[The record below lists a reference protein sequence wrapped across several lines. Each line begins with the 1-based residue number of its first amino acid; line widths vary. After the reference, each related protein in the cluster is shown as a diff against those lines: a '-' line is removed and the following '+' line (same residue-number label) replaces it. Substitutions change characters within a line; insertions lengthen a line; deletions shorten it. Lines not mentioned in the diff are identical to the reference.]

1 MNDHSVRKVIGPDLD
16 VKRRP
21 PCPTLPYDRSDV
33 STLLSPAAEKTGTD
47 KRDAILAGA
56 LRLIARLGLHNAP
69 MSGVAREAGVAA
81 GTLYLYFPSKE
92 AMINALYLELLDD
105 RERAVA
111 VDPHVSEPREGLRQY
126 WHGLARWHL
135 DHPDASSFLQ
145 QCQSSAIL
153 TSETREEELRR
164 NVEGFA
170 KFDAAVAAGF
180 IRDLPRPV
188 FYALLAGPIFVLAQ
202 LRDSGEIVL
211 SDEVLEMTFDA
222 VCRSVLPP
230 Q

>member
-1 MNDHSVRKVIGPDLD
+1 MAAPL
-16 VKRRP
+16 
-21 PCPTLPYDRSDV
+21 
-33 STLLSPAAEKTGTD
+33 STLLTPAPGKTTAD

-111 VDPHVSEPREGLRQY
+111 VDPNVTEPREGLRQY

-135 DHPDASSFLQ
+135 DHPEASSFLQ

-153 TSETREEELRR
+153 TPDTREVELRR
-164 NVEGFA
+164 NAEGFA
-170 KFDAAVAAGF
+170 KFDMAVAQGL

-188 FYALLAGPIFVLAQ
+188 FYALLVGPIVVLAQ
-202 LRDSGEIVL
+202 LRETGELVVD
-211 SDEVLEMTFDA
+211 DEVLGVTFEA

>member
-1 MNDHSVRKVIGPDLD
+1 MSTH
-16 VKRRP
+16 
-21 PCPTLPYDRSDV
+21 
-33 STLLSPAAEKTGTD
+33 TLLSPAPGKPTAD
-47 KRDAILAGA
+47 KREAILAGA

-92 AMINALYLELLDD
+92 AMINALYLELLED

-111 VDPHVSEPREGLRQY
+111 IDPNVTEPREGLRQY

-135 DHPDASSFLQ
+135 DRPEASSFLH

-153 TSETREEELRR
+153 TQATRDEELRR
-164 NVEGFA
+164 NLEGFA
-170 KFDAAVAAGF
+170 KFDLAVAQGH

-188 FYALLAGPIFVLAQ
+188 FYALLVGPIFVLAQ
-202 LRDSGEIVL
+202 LRETGEIEM
-211 SDEVLEMTFDA
+211 SDDLLGMTFDA
-222 VCRSVLPP
+222 VCRSVLPAR
-230 Q
+230 

>member
-1 MNDHSVRKVIGPDLD
+1 
-16 VKRRP
+16 
-21 PCPTLPYDRSDV
+21 V
-33 STLLSPAAEKTGTD
+33 STLLSPPSGKPATD

-92 AMINALYLELLDD
+92 AMINALYLELLEHRD
-105 RERAVA
+105 RAVA
-111 VDPHVSEPREGLRQY
+111 IDANLTEPREALRQY

-135 DHPDASSFLQ
+135 DRPDASSFLH

-153 TSETREEELRR
+153 TQETRDEELRR
-164 NVEGFA
+164 NLEGFA
-170 KFDAAVAAGF
+170 KFDLAVAQGF
-180 IRDLPRPV
+180 IRDLPRQV
-188 FYALLAGPIFVLAQ
+188 FYALLVGPILMLAH
-202 LRDSGEIVL
+202 LRETGEVEL
-211 SDEVLEMTFDA
+211 SDDLLGVTFEA
-222 VCRSVLPP
+222 VCRSVLPA